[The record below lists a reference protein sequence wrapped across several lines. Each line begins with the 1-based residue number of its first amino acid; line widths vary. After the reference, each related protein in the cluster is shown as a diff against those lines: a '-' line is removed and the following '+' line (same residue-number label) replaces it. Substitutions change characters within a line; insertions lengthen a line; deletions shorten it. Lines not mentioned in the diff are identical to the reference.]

1 MENNKEIEKAAALA
15 LLDRG
20 IAFRLPAPW
29 LLRLF
34 GKKNIKIT
42 VKRIRLGALVHLS
55 TLEEMAPLER
65 MELDEDRAKIV
76 ADADAEPM
84 TLPYR
89 VIVTRTPAITREVA
103 ALLLNSHVKIKLFQK
118 PLARYL
124 RWAIHPDQLQELVM
138 WLFVYGRAEAFTN
151 TTKFL
156 RKMMMTNPMNLGQN

>member
-1 MENNKEIEKAAALA
+1 MENNKGIEKEAAMA

-29 LLRLF
+29 ILRLF

-42 VKRIRLGALVHLS
+42 VKRLRLGTLVHLS
-55 TLEEMAPLER
+55 TLEELATLER
-65 MELDEDRAKIV
+65 MELDGDRAKIV
-76 ADADAEPM
+76 ADADAKPM

-103 ALLLNSHVKIKLFQK
+103 ALLLNSHIKIKLFQK

-138 WLFVYGRAEAFTN
+138 WLFVYGRAEAFTT
-151 TTKFL
+151 TTKL
-156 RKMMMTNPMNLGQN
+156 LEKMRLTNSRN